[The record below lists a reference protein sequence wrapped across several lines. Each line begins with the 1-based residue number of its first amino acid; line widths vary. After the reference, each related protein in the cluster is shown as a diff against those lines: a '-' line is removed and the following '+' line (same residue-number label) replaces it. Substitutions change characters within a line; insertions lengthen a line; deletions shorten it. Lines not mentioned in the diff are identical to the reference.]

1 MATIILKNLY
11 HNGEQVKEIIQNGD
25 IIYVGAQKLVFDV
38 DKDNISFEDTG
49 GSTTIAI
56 TANDKWTMT
65 KPEWITASQTSGTST
80 ATITLSASATGTER
94 TGNIVIACGGKTKT
108 ISVIQAQ
115 DYSKMY
121 LTIEALEDGNFVAR
135 NSSLYY
141 SINNGEWTGVITGQ
155 NIPLSN
161 GDKVRFKG
169 NSASYNGVFSRNT
182 IRHKVYGNI
191 ESLLYGD
198 NFVDKTSP
206 GPLSNLFKG
215 SSGLVDASNLV
226 LPATTLA
233 EACYSNMFDG
243 CTSLTAAPTILP
255 ATTLALLC
263 YQSMFSGCTSLTTAP
278 ELPATTLANYC
289 YTSMFQG
296 CTSLTSAPELNAPTL
311 NQESYSYM
319 FNGCT
324 NLNYVKCL
332 ATNNSAYNCVIFWL
346 VDVAASGTFVK
357 KAGVRWND
365 GGVSGIPSGWTVI
378 EE

>member
-1 MATIILKNLY
+1 MATIILNNLY

-25 IIYVGAQKLVFDV
+25 IIYVGAHKLVFDV
-38 DKDNISFEDTG
+38 DKDSISFEDTG
-49 GSTTIAI
+49 GSTTITI
-56 TANDKWTMT
+56 TANEKWTMT
-65 KPEWITASQTSGTST
+65 KPEWITASQTSGFST
-80 ATITLSASATGTER
+80 ATITLSASATETER

-108 ISVIQAQ
+108 ISVVQAQ

-141 SINNGEWTGVITGQ
+141 SINNGEWTGVINGQ

-161 GDKVRFKG
+161 KDKVRFKG
-169 NSASYNGVFSRNT
+169 NSASYTGIFSGNT
-182 IRHKVYGNI
+182 IQHKVYGNV

-198 NFVDKTSP
+198 NFVDKTSS
-206 GPLSNLFKG
+206 GPLKNLFYG

-233 EACYSNMFDG
+233 ELCYESMFRN
-243 CTSLTAAPTILP
+243 CTSLTTAPVLP
-255 ATTLALLC
+255 ATTLARYC
-263 YQSMFSGCTSLTTAP
+263 YTSMFRNCTSLTTAP
-278 ELPATTLANYC
+278 EL
-289 YTSMFQG
+289 
-296 CTSLTSAPELNAPTL
+296 NAPTL
-311 NQESYSYM
+311 SQESYSYM

-324 NLNYVKCL
+324 NLNYVKCI
-332 ATNNSAYNCVIFWL
+332 ATNKSAYNCVIFWL

-357 KAGVRWND
+357 KAGVRWD
-365 GGVSGIPSGWTVI
+365 EGGVSGIPSGWTVM